1 MVLLLRAMTAGG
13 CLLLVYGAPALAWK
27 TNGGHRFAE
36 LSIPPG
42 GKAGFSQLPASATG
56 VRFTNVL
63 TEQRGMTNQIFMSG
77 SGVAAG
83 DVDSD
88 GWCDLYF
95 CGLDSSN
102 RLYRNSGHWKFEDV
116 TSRSGIICTNQAST
130 GAVFADIEG
139 DGDLDLLVTGL
150 GVGVRL
156 FLNDG
161 RGHFTERTDAAGL
174 ASKAGSMSMALGD
187 IEGDG
192 DLDLYVANYRTSTLQ
207 DEPGFRFRVS
217 TTNNQ
222 SRITQIDGRPL
233 TPEETNRYSFSAE
246 SRTAIENGEADFL
259 YRNDGDGRFS
269 LVSWSD
275 GSFLDENGRAM
286 ATPYDWGL
294 SVMFRDMNGDFAPD
308 IYVCNDADSPDRI
321 WLNDGRG
328 RFRAMSSLAVRQI
341 CLASMG
347 VDFADINR
355 DGYDDFFVADMLSRA
370 HTVRHTQMLDRRRPQ
385 MPGQIENRPQYMRN
399 MLYLNQG
406 DGTYAE
412 IAQLSGVEASDWSWM
427 PAFLDVDLD
436 GYEDLL
442 ITTGLERS
450 LRDSD
455 ARRHIDMVRAER
467 KLSPKEFLELRRT
480 MPRLATPNYA
490 FRNRGDLTFEDV
502 SEAWGF
508 NSVQVSHGM
517 ATADLDND
525 GDLDVIVNC
534 MNEPALLYRND
545 CPAPRV
551 AVRLRGA
558 GKNARGLGAK
568 IKVSGGPVPQS
579 QEMIAGGR
587 YLSGDDATR
596 VFAAGTNRMSIEV
609 TWRDGTKTR
618 VEGAAANRIYEVD
631 QSGAAR
637 LQDSEA
643 KKSEAPWFADVSHLI
658 NHRHTET
665 LFNDFDRQPLLP
677 RQFSQQGPGVGW
689 SDLNGDGWD
698 DLVVAGGRGSGASLF
713 VNTQGR
719 GFNRAETSA
728 AADDQTTVLTW
739 RGPQGVSMLAGI
751 SHYENDG
758 SSGVARYEVWA
769 GGVEVRETLPC
780 PGGSLGP
787 LALGDVDGDGDLD
800 LFAGSRLVPGRY
812 PEPAKSGLFKN
823 DGNRFQP
830 AQEFFGLVS
839 SAVFSDVTSDGVPDL
854 VLACDWGPVRIFR
867 NQGGSL
873 MEVTYNVGL
882 GEHHGWWNS
891 VTTGDFD
898 EDGRLDIV
906 AGNWGRNSKYN
917 SRERRQLFFGDADD
931 NGSLDVIE
939 AYHDRTLQ
947 KVVPWARWDALMQS
961 LPVFG
966 QKFATFKD
974 HSHAG
979 VQEILGDK
987 FGAFERLEVTSLD
1000 SAIFLNRP
1008 KGFEARALPVEAQ
1021 FAPVFGICA
1030 ADFDGDGHQD
1040 IFLAQN
1046 FFAVDA
1052 VTSRY
1057 DAGRGLI
1064 LKGDGQGGFDVVK
1077 AVESGIMIYG
1087 QQRGAAAGD
1096 FDRDG
1101 RVDLC
1106 VAQNGAATKLYRNQG
1121 ARAGLRLRLKGAA
1134 GNPLGIGA
1142 IIRNV
1147 TGEQR
1152 GPAQEVRAGGGYW
1165 SQDGA
1170 TAIITSPSSISKVSV
1185 RWPGGKEMLY
1195 SVPAGAREI
1204 TLAIEG
1210 NIDVAK

>member
-1 MVLLLRAMTAGG
+1 
-13 CLLLVYGAPALAWK
+13 
-27 TNGGHRFAE
+27 
-36 LSIPPG
+36 
-42 GKAGFSQLPASATG
+42 
-56 VRFTNVL
+56 
-63 TEQRGMTNQIFMSG
+63 
-77 SGVAAG
+77 
-83 DVDSD
+83 VDGD

-95 CGLDSSN
+95 CGLDSAN
-102 RLYRNSGHWKFEDV
+102 RLYRNFGNWKFEDV
-116 TSRSGIICTNQAST
+116 TSRSGIVCTNQAST
-130 GAVFADIEG
+130 GAMFADIEG
-139 DGDLDLLVTGL
+139 DGDLDLFVTGP
-150 GVGVRL
+150 GAGVRL

-161 RGHFTERTDAAGL
+161 RGHFTERTGAAGL
-174 ASKAGSMSMALGD
+174 TSKAGSMSMALGD

-233 TPEETNRYSFSAE
+233 TAEEANRYSFSAE
-246 SRTAIENGEADFL
+246 SRTVIENGEADFL
-259 YRNDGDGRFS
+259 YRNEGDGRFS

-275 GSFLDENGRAM
+275 GSFVDENGRAV

-294 SVMFRDMNGDFAPD
+294 SVMFRDMNGDLAPD

-355 DGYDDFFVADMLSRA
+355 DGHDDFFVADMLSRA
-370 HTVRHTQMLDRRRPQ
+370 HMVRHTQMLDRRRLAV
-385 MPGQIENRPQYMRN
+385 PGQIENRPQYMRN

-467 KLSPKEFLELRRT
+467 KLSTKEFLELRRD

-502 SEAWGF
+502 SRAWGF
-508 NSVQVSHGM
+508 DSAQVSHGM

-545 CPAPRV
+545 CPAPRI
-551 AVRLRGA
+551 AVRLKGT
-558 GKNARGLGAK
+558 GKNARGVGAK
-568 IKVSGGPVPQS
+568 IRVSGGPVPQS

-587 YLSGDDATR
+587 YLSGDDAAR
-596 VFAAGTNRMSIEV
+596 VFAAGTNQMSIEV
-609 TWRDGTKTR
+609 TWRDGTKTI
-618 VEGAAANRIYEVD
+618 VERAAANRIYEVD
-631 QSGAAR
+631 QSAAAR
-637 LQDSEA
+637 TQNSEA
-643 KKSEAPWFADVSHLI
+643 KKSDAPWFADVSHLI
-658 NHRHTET
+658 KHQHMET
-665 LFNDFDRQPLLP
+665 LFNDFDRQPLLA

-698 DLVVAGGRGSGASLF
+698 DLVVAGGRGGGTGLF
-713 VNTQGR
+713 VNGQGR
-719 GFNRAETSA
+719 GFNRVETSA

-739 RGPQGVSMLAGI
+739 RGADGVSLLAGI
-751 SHYENDG
+751 SHYESGG
-758 SSGVARYEVWA
+758 SSSVARYEVWA
-769 GGVEVRETLPC
+769 GGVEVRETLPLSV
-780 PGGSLGP
+780 GSVGP

-800 LFAGSRLVPGRY
+800 LFAGARLVPGRY
-812 PEPAKSGLFKN
+812 PEAATSKLFKN
-823 DGNRFQP
+823 DGGRFQP
-830 AQEFFGLVS
+830 AQEFSGLVS
-839 SAVFSDVTSDGVPDL
+839 GAAFSDLTGDGFPQL
-854 VLACDWGPVRIFR
+854 VLACDWGSVRVFR
-867 NQGGSL
+867 NEAGRL
-873 MEVTYNVGL
+873 IEHDVGL
-882 GEHHGWWNS
+882 EKYRGWWNS
-891 VTTGDFD
+891 VTTADFD

-917 SRERRQLFFGDADD
+917 SRERLQLFYGDADD
-931 NGSLDVIE
+931 NGTLDMIE
-939 AYHDRTLQ
+939 AYHDRTLR

-966 QKFATFKD
+966 QKFTTFKD
-974 HSHAG
+974 YSQAG
-979 VQEILGDK
+979 LEEIFGDR
-987 FGAFERLEVTSLD
+987 FGTLERLEANSLD
-1000 SAIFLNRP
+1000 SMVFLNRP

-1064 LKGDGQGGFDVVK
+1064 LKGDGHGGFEAVK
-1077 AVESGIMIYG
+1077 AAESGIAVYG

-1096 FDRDG
+1096 FDGDG

-1121 ARAGLRLRLKGAA
+1121 ARPGLRVRLKGAA

-1142 IIRNV
+1142 VIRNA
-1147 TGEQR
+1147 TGER
-1152 GPAQEVRAGGGYW
+1152 GGPAQEVRAGGGYW
-1165 SQDGA
+1165 SQDSA
-1170 TAIITSPSSISKVSV
+1170 TAVMTSPSSISKVSV

-1195 SVPAGAREI
+1195 TVPAGAREI